1 MLPNGTP
8 DGEDKVLA
16 SAGLLGPDRI
26 VVPGGEKLDRT
37 VDDVVA
43 WVYSRSGSA
52 PHLFGHRFGGFE
64 VDLRSL
70 LEDSMTGAAFSEIAP
85 GTVGH
90 IWTKPA

>member
-1 MLPNGTP
+1 M
-8 DGEDKVLA
+8 
-16 SAGLLGPDRI
+16 
-26 VVPGGEKLDRT
+26 
-37 VDDVVA
+37 DDVGA

-85 GTVGH
+85 DTVVH
-90 IWTKPA
+90 ILTKPVWRGSTAMIDRGNDLIRGTAHYYAR